1 MLTRQPERQP
11 VCLTEP
17 SHGAASVGAAALG
30 ALLLAAMPGLA
41 RANPYS
47 VHVEGVVAAAWTDN
61 TNNRPEVVEDPGQ
74 TLPEAGFFTQLRPSV
89 LFTYESRRSVH
100 VSAANLD
107 INLYETEEPG
117 NSYNGALVHNSL
129 LALSPLTELGLGA
142 SLGFGRVDPLNAALA
157 GQAGQIQGDTTF
169 VSLGVNQS
177 ARRQLDADLRLDQG
191 FSFNHVDTDQPGGES
206 AADSLGASLGVDRSW
221 ARTAL
226 GLVTNV
232 SYVGIDQNGNDST
245 QLIANVSANV
255 RRDLDLDWSVSAA
268 AGLGFIYVVEQ
279 PDPPNEDSF
288 APTPTGSVTVNYL
301 RPVGPVTAAISATVG
316 HAITPNLLLGN
327 VTNTSSGTLS
337 GAIPLPWLRR
347 GQEPTVVLS
356 SSAGAAHS
364 RPALSGGDQPTW
376 NSYNANGAVS
386 WSVQD
391 GIAVSLRYQYARID
405 VSDYDPAMEIAGNIQ
420 PPVEF
425 FRHTVLLEVGGRFPT
440 REAAQLPERIPRR
453 VDRSNER
460 PIGGEDNERAR
471 GGRRGQ

>member
-1 MLTRQPERQP
+1 MLRSRPKLTRPGQP
-11 VCLTEP
+11 
-17 SHGAASVGAAALG
+17 GIAALG
-30 ALLLAAMPGLA
+30 ALLLAAAPELA
-41 RANPYS
+41 HADPYS

-61 TNNRPEVVEDPGQ
+61 TNNRPEVVDEPGQ

-89 LFTYESRRSVH
+89 LFTYETPRSMH

-117 NSYNGALVHNSL
+117 NSYNGALVHNTL

-142 SLGFGRVDPLNAALA
+142 TLGFGRVDPLSAALA
-157 GQAGQIQGDTTF
+157 GQADQAGQIQGDTTF

-177 ARRQLDADLRLDQG
+177 ARRQINADLRLDQS
-191 FSFNHVDTDQPGGES
+191 FSINHVDTNQPGGES
-206 AADSLGASLGVDRSW
+206 AADSVSASLGADRTW
-221 ARTAL
+221 ARTSA
-226 GLVTNV
+226 GVVSSV
-232 SYVGIDQNGNDST
+232 SYVGIDQSGNDST
-245 QLIANVSANV
+245 QLIANLSANV
-255 RRDLDLDWSVSAA
+255 RRDLDIDWSVSAA
-268 AGLGFIYVVEQ
+268 AGLGFIYIVEQ
-279 PDPPNEDSF
+279 PDPPNEESF
-288 APTPTGSVTVNYL
+288 APTPTGSLTVNYL
-301 RPVGPVTAAISATVG
+301 RPVGPVTAALSATVG

-327 VTNTSSGTLS
+327 VTNTSSGTLT
-337 GAIPLPWLRR
+337 GAIPLPWFRR

-364 RPALSGGDQPTW
+364 RPTLGGGDQPTW

-386 WSVQD
+386 WAVQD

-405 VSDYDPAMEIAGNIQ
+405 VNDYDPAMEVAGNIQ

-440 REAAQLPERIPRR
+440 REAAQLPDRTPRR

-460 PIGGEDNERAR
+460 PISGDDNERAR